1 MSLVIEWDADKKLGR
16 KELGQ
21 VEKILASGELIVYA
35 TNTLYGLGASIY
47 SEKGLQRLVRVKA
60 RPAGMPISVM
70 ASKEDIRK
78 LCDVPASANKFLS
91 RNSISI
97 TAILPASSLAPKNLV
112 HDGTLAVRLPCSAL
126 CESLVNAG
134 PITSTSANVHG
145 KKPPV
150 TLAQA
155 RAQLGDSVA
164 LYIDSG
170 QMNGGQTT
178 LVDFTGK
185 KPNIIREG
193 VVSAEEVRKVY
204 GR

>member
-1 MSLVIEWDADKKLGR
+1 MSHVLKWPADKKLGE

-21 VEKILASGELIVYA
+21 VEKILALGELIVYA

-47 SEKGLQRLVRVKA
+47 SEKGLQSLVKA
-60 RPAGMPISVM
+60 KTRPAGMPISVM

-78 LCDVPASANKFLS
+78 LCDVPASAKKFLS
-91 RNSISI
+91 RNEISV
-97 TAILPASSLAPKNLV
+97 TAILPASGLAPENLV
-112 HDGTLAVRLPCSAL
+112 HNGTLAVRLPCSAL
-126 CESLVNAG
+126 CESLVSAG

-145 KKPPV
+145 EKPPV
-150 TLAQA
+150 TMAQA

-170 QMNGGQTT
+170 RVSGGQTT

-185 KPNIIREG
+185 KPKVIREG
-193 VVSAEEVRKVY
+193 VVSAEEVMAVY
-204 GR
+204 G